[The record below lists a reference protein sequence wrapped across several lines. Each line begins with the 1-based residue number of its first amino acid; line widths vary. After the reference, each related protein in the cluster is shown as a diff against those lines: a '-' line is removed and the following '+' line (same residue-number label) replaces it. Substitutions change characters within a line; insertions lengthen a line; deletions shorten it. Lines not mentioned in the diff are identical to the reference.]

1 MSKRHPS
8 GRSESTGLSNPQNS
22 PAQQYKFSSDE
33 LDNLVDSFIDLI
45 IDDFIEKYRSG
56 QLDIAELKRKEVSM
70 LSK

>member
-1 MSKRHPS
+1 MSKRHSS
-8 GRSESTGLSNPQNS
+8 GRQATTGLPNPQNS